1 MKGRAN
7 RKQRNELLAENYLQ
21 QRALGNAGIVPRL
34 SQAFDLNETYIYKL
48 LALHRQAHPD
58 LWSAPEQ
65 LLVHP
70 QTLHG
75 ERLMASNAI
84 IEPRR
89 RVSRWQRFLNKMSVK
104 LGV

>member
-1 MKGRAN
+1 MKGRKN
-7 RKQRNELLAENYLQ
+7 RECRNRLLAENYLQ
-21 QRALGNAGIVPRL
+21 QRTMGQAGIIPRL
-34 SQAFDLNETYIYKL
+34 GQAFGLNEAYIYKL
-48 LALHRQAHPD
+48 LAIHRKQNPD
-58 LWSAPEQ
+58 IWNAPEQ
-65 LLVHP
+65 LLMQP

-84 IEPRR
+84 IEPHR